1 MTAILI
7 LIKLAIP
14 VPAAGLFA
22 AAPEENSMLQMMR
35 KRAFRQTIG
44 TLWLLALLSLLAG
57 CSTPKLA
64 PTIRFPYLW
73 LDVQGFGGNIERQNL
88 PEPSGIVYHPQRNTL
103 FVVSDEG
110 WVAEIQ
116 KDGTPVAM
124 HRMVGD
130 LEGITL
136 NPETGL
142 LYIAVEGVDVIL
154 EFDPERGEVIRRFS
168 INREFQ
174 GNPNFLE
181 KKVALFDNGIECI
194 AFVADSKHPE
204 GGTFYVG
211 NQWDPSMIMEILVPL
226 KSSDAGEAEAKI
238 IRVLPFVMD
247 DPAGM
252 YYDPATGLLNI
263 VSDADNIYVEITLT
277 GRLVRQ
283 YAFLGDNQE
292 GICLDDEGNLYI
304 AQDTGGILK
313 VKDLRK
319 K

>member
-1 MTAILI
+1 MIQ
-7 LIKLAIP
+7 KP
-14 VPAAGLFA
+14 
-22 AAPEENSMLQMMR
+22 
-35 KRAFRQTIG
+35 AFRRRNG
-44 TLWLLALLSLLAG
+44 PLALLALFSLLSG
-57 CSTPKLA
+57 CSGPKLA

-116 KDGTPVAM
+116 KDGTPLAM
-124 HRMVGD
+124 HRVVGD
-130 LEGITL
+130 LEGITI

-154 EFDPERGEVIRRFS
+154 EFDPERGVVIRRFPIS
-168 INREFQ
+168 REFQ

-181 KKVALFDNGIECI
+181 KKVALFDNGIESI

-226 KSSDAGEAEAKI
+226 KSSDAGESEAKI
-238 IRVLPFVMD
+238 IRVLPFKMD
-247 DPAGM
+247 DPAAM
-252 YYDPATGLLNI
+252 YYDPKTGLLNI